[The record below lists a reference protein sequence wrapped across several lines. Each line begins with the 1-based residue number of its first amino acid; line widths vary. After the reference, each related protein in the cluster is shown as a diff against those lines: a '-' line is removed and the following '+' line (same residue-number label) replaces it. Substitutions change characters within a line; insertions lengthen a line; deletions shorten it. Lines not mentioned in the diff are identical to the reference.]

1 MFEFSKKNN
10 PNTDTQLTYLTTV
23 GHGSIMKG
31 DFIHSGNMLL
41 LGHLIGDITQVEE
54 ANSGN
59 GHTAVIGTT
68 GFLLG
73 NIYSPHAI
81 IIGRIDGS
89 VFAKG
94 RVEIYP
100 GAVVIGDVTYSQINV
115 HPDAKVNGNLRC
127 LLPDAADQ
135 KNLSLGDE
143 VIPNNVVLMA
153 KAE

>member
-41 LGHLIGDITQVEE
+41 LGHLIGDITQVDE
-54 ANSGN
+54 ANSEN

-81 IIGRIDGS
+81 IIGRIEGS
-89 VFAKG
+89 VFARG

-143 VIPNNVVLMA
+143 VSPNNVVLMA